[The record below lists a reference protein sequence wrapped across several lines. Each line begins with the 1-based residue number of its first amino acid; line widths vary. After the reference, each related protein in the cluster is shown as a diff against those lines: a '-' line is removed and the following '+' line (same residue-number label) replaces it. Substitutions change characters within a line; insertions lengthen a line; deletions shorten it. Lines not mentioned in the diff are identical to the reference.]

1 MRVSFPRD
9 ISDLGFDDEL
19 EKPRS
24 PISKIGIVL
33 AGFVIFVSFLPW
45 AWRWSP
51 WADRT
56 ADGLLDDTTYA
67 TLAEPVCAAALDDL
81 AELPTALEA
90 ETTEERGEQVRA
102 ANVILT
108 DMVDDL
114 EELITGSDRDIENL
128 NEWIGDWRT
137 YLDNRDDYAERVT
150 VDPDAVFFVSAEG
163 IERLDRRIP
172 RFANANSMFSCITP
186 DDIA

>member
-9 ISDLGFDDEL
+9 ISDLGFDDQL

-24 PISKIGIVL
+24 PISKVGILL
-33 AGFVIFVSFLPW
+33 AGIVIFVSFLPW

-56 ADGLLDDTTYA
+56 ADGLLDDPTYA
-67 TLAEPVCAAALDDL
+67 TLAEPVCAAALDEL
-81 AELPTALEA
+81 GELPTALEA
-90 ETTEERGEQVRA
+90 ESPAERGEQVRA

-108 DMVDDL
+108 ELVDDL
-114 EELITGSDRDIENL
+114 EGLITGSERDVENL

-137 YLDNRDDYAERVT
+137 YLDNRVDYAERVS
-150 VDPDAVFFVSAEG
+150 VDGDAVFFVSAQG

-172 RFANANSMFSCITP
+172 RFAVANEMFSCITP